1 MITKETARQNESP
14 TRASNL
20 DTSSAEIVHE
30 GGGKIE
36 KMKKNEPL
44 IKYMFDTIDG
54 GVEFVRG

>member
-14 TRASNL
+14 SHL

-36 KMKKNEPL
+36 KMKKQEPL
-44 IKYMFDTIDG
+44 IKYMCDTIDG